1 MTRNGRSADA
11 RQSREK
17 PGARNTS
24 PERDRPSPALESST
38 HPILALQRA
47 AGNRAVQRALG
58 HDPWPAHRATHI
70 QRHVAPGT
78 VALGQMLSA
87 SLLGH
92 FADLTLQNMEL
103 QQTASEVGATA
114 DGVLNDNT
122 DFIVY
127 SVSAETYDADSDS
140 ATQVT
145 PATETTPTTIDV
157 REPLVIQGSDSP
169 SAQ

>member
-38 HPILALQRA
+38 HPI
-47 AGNRAVQRALG
+47 RAVQRALG

-157 REPLVIQGSDSP
+157 REPLVIQGSDTQ